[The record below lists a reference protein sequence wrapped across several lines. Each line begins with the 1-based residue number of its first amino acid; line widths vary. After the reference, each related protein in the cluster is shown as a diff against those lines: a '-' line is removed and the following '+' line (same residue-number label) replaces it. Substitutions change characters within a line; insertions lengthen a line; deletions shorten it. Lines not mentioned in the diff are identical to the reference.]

1 MTGGRP
7 RRPALEARLVREAV
21 ADVDLSAPREP
32 LARDLAA
39 RVVQHLRDH
48 AAEGSEPALAVM
60 GELRRAVL
68 PTPALSLATDPNI
81 DTLAM
86 FVDARAASLRARNG
100 WPRTA
105 DQEWQDVNAAF
116 KAVESKLTAR
126 YLKIMRA

>member
-7 RRPALEARLVREAV
+7 RRPAVEARLVREAV
-21 ADVDLSAPREP
+21 AGIDSSAPREP

-39 RVVQHLRDH
+39 RVVQHLRHH

-60 GELRRAVL
+60 GELQRAVL
-68 PTPALSLATDPNI
+68 PSPALALATDPTI
-81 DTLAM
+81 DTLAL
-86 FVDARAASLRARNG
+86 FVELRAASLRARNG

-105 DQEWQDVNAAF
+105 DQEWHDVNAAF
-116 KAVESKLTAR
+116 KAVESKLVAR

>member
-1 MTGGRP
+1 M
-7 RRPALEARLVREAV
+7 EARLVREAV
-21 ADVDLSAPREP
+21 AGIAPSAPREP

-48 AAEGSEPALAVM
+48 AAEGSEPVLAVM

-81 DTLAM
+81 DTLSM
-86 FVDARAASLRARNG
+86 FVEARAASLRARNG
-100 WPRTA
+100 WPRTSN
-105 DQEWQDVNAAF
+105 QEWQDVNAAF
-116 KAVESKLTAR
+116 ALVESKLVAR

>member
-1 MTGGRP
+1 MSGGRP

-21 ADVDLSAPREP
+21 ADIDPSAPREP

-39 RVVQHLRDH
+39 KVVHHLRDH
-48 AAEGSEPALAVM
+48 AAEGSEPALAVI
-60 GELRRAVL
+60 GELQRAVL
-68 PTPALSLATDPNI
+68 PSPALALATDPNI

-86 FVDARAASLRARNG
+86 FVEARTASLRARNG

-105 DQEWQDVNAAF
+105 DHEWQDVNIAF
-116 KAVESKLTAR
+116 DAVQAKLAAR